1 MSGRCG
7 EAGAKDQADVTGL
20 GCAEQRQCGPGWR
33 VLRGVRSG
41 SGGLEDLGRE
51 ASEPNDVTGKQD
63 LLPIPMG
70 SWTHGRH
77 RLAGGGVCMHLV
89 LPSQPHTLPRRSH
102 LCICQAEGGR
112 HSLLPSPPH
121 LLGSL
126 PPLLLLS
133 RAFYHMATVTTW
145 PRASLLSQNTARTQM
160 GNLLIC
166 TY

>member
-1 MSGRCG
+1 MWPWVAGVERCEVRFWGAGRLG
-7 EAGAKDQADVTGL
+7 ERGFRAKWCNRDTGFASHPHGEL
-20 GCAEQRQCGPGWR
+20 DPWEAQTCWR
-33 VLRGVRSG
+33 
-41 SGGLEDLGRE
+41 
-51 ASEPNDVTGKQD
+51 
-63 LLPIPMG
+63 
-70 SWTHGRH
+70 W
-77 RLAGGGVCMHLV
+77 CMHAFGV
-89 LPSQPHTLPRRSH
+89 TFSATHLPRRSH